1 MMKKELQLK
10 IDAPYS
16 KNSVQ
21 QSLYGVLLQKRNF
34 HLVAKDLL
42 AEAKMQSHQ
51 MT

>member
-1 MMKKELQLK
+1 MKKELQLK
-10 IDAPYS
+10 IDASYS

-34 HLVAKDLL
+34 HLVAKELL
-42 AEAKMQSHQ
+42 AEAKSRSRQ